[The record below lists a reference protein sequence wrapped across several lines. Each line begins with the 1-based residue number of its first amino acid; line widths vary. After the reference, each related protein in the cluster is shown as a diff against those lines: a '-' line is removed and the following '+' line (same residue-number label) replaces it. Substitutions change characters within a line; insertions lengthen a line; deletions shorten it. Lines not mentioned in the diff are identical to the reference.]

1 MALFRLVMLI
11 SSLFVATN
19 ALAASPIQLNFDSA
33 CDFSQL
39 SIKLKDSLNPGYVQI
54 NVELQPQ
61 AAQRLAAITTS
72 DNFGKT
78 FITVIDGIQVNS
90 STLQSELNVTAL
102 SISTDGPTV
111 QKLFP
116 SLLKNQCELAKK

>member
-1 MALFRLVMLI
+1 MALSRLIMLTG
-11 SSLFVATN
+11 SLFVATN

-39 SIKLKDSLNPGYVQI
+39 SIKLRDSLNPNSVQL

-61 AAQRLAAITTS
+61 AAQRLAAITNS
-72 DNFGKT
+72 NNFGKT
-78 FITVIDGIQVNS
+78 FITVINGIQVNS
-90 STLQSELNVTAL
+90 ATLHSELKVTAL
-102 SISTDGPTV
+102 SITTDGPTA

-116 SLLKNQCELAKK
+116 SLLKNQCEPAKK

>member
-61 AAQRLAAITTS
+61 AAQRLATLTTR
-72 DNFGKT
+72 NNIGKT
-78 FITVIDGIQVNS
+78 LITIINGIQVNS
-90 STLQSELNVTAL
+90 ATLQSELNSTGL
-102 SISTDGPTV
+102 SISTDGPTA

-116 SLLKNQCELAKK
+116 SLLKNQCEPAQK